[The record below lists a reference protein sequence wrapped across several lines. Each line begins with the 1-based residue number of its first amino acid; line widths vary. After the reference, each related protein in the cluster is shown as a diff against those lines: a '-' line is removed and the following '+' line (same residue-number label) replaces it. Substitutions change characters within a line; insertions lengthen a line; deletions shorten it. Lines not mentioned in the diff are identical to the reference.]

1 MILSFV
7 DWLLPEF
14 RREIFVFNSSTNLFT
29 SSTKSFSADNS
40 TNPVT
45 TSSIP
50 SSSLCLNDQN
60 TSMMIMHLNNN
71 DDDGELNHLLNETI
85 SSDTQGTV
93 SKSYP
98 SSIKISS
105 LSSQQK

>member
-1 MILSFV
+1 
-7 DWLLPEF
+7 
-14 RREIFVFNSSTNLFT
+14 
-29 SSTKSFSADNS
+29 
-40 TNPVT
+40 
-45 TSSIP
+45 
-50 SSSLCLNDQN
+50 
-60 TSMMIMHLNNN
+60 MHLNNN